1 MTTKQETP
9 KPILMRWLFAMVP
22 FGLVGIID
30 LIRAWH
36 KRDLT
41 DAIVVGLIFFIAAPL
56 FSMWWHRQDWTHE

>member
-9 KPILMRWLFAMVP
+9 KPILIRWLFAAVP

-41 DAIVVGLIFFIAAPL
+41 DAIVVCLIFFIAAPL
-56 FSMWWHRQDWTHE
+56 FSMWWHSQDWTHE

>member
-1 MTTKQETP
+1 MTTKQETL
-9 KPILMRWLFAMVP
+9 KFTLRRWLFAVAP

-41 DAIVVGLIFFIAAPL
+41 DAIVVCLIFFIAAPL
-56 FSMWWHRQDWTHE
+56 FSIWWYRQDWMHE